1 MIEGTRQFKGG
12 DKKSDTQEA
21 VATTPPESAKA
32 PQISAPPASDAV
44 NLERR
49 EWFNSLLPALGDGL
63 VKILRVSNNLQQEL
77 HTALK
82 EKTDS
87 FALPPAESPEKEKPD
102 R

>member
-12 DKKSDTQEA
+12 DKKNGTQEEA
-21 VATTPPESAKA
+21 SSSSESTKA
-32 PQISAPPASDAV
+32 PQNVAPEKSDAV

-87 FALPPAESPEKEKPD
+87 FALPPAEADKKEKPGQ
-102 R
+102 

>member
-12 DKKSDTQEA
+12 DKKSNTQE
-21 VATTPPESAKA
+21 VAPLSSESTKA
-32 PQISAPPASDAV
+32 PQTSAPASSDAV

-63 VKILRVSNNLQQEL
+63 VKILRVSNNLQHEL

-87 FALPPAESPEKEKPD
+87 FALPPDEDEKEKPGQ
-102 R
+102 

>member
-21 VATTPPESAKA
+21 PAPSPESTKT
-32 PQISAPPASDAV
+32 PQTSASSSSDAV

-63 VKILRVSNNLQQEL
+63 VKILRVSNNLQHEL

-87 FALPPAESPEKEKPD
+87 FALPPDEKEKPG

>member
-12 DKKSDTQEA
+12 DKKSESQEEA
-21 VATTPPESAKA
+21 SASSETAKA
-32 PQISAPPASDAV
+32 PQTSAPAESDAV

-63 VKILRVSNNLQQEL
+63 VKILRASNNLQHDL

-87 FALPPAESPEKEKPD
+87 FALPPDEQDKKEKPGT
-102 R
+102 

>member
-12 DKKSDTQEA
+12 DKKNNTQEA
-21 VATTPPESAKA
+21 DSSSSESAKA
-32 PQISAPPASDAV
+32 PQTSAPTGSDAV

-87 FALPPAESPEKEKPD
+87 FALPPAESSEKEKPG

>member
-12 DKKSDTQEA
+12 DKKSDTQE
-21 VATTPPESAKA
+21 VASSSSDSTKA
-32 PQISAPPASDAV
+32 PQTIAPEKSDAV

-87 FALPPAESPEKEKPD
+87 FALPPEETPEKEKPG